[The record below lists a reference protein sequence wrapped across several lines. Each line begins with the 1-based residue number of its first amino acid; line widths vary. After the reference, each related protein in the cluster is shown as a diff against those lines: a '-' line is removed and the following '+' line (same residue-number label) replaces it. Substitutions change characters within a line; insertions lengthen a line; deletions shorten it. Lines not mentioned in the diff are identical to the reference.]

1 MMQLE
6 VILPLVAYLL
16 VVFGLSIYAM
26 RKRTTG
32 AFLNEYFLGSRSMG
46 GLCWP

>member
-6 VILPLVAYLL
+6 VILPLSPTCWSCLDCPFMPCVNA
-16 VVFGLSIYAM
+16 
-26 RKRTTG
+26 TG

-46 GLCWP
+46 GIVLA